1 MHTKIIH
8 ELLNKV
14 YLNMDS
20 VSPNLAEISDF
31 HQVSELSWTFV
42 SNQLVYKDIY
52 IMLVK
57 LFNTCPTVCV
67 QSVSFYILPASV
79 LDSKFFSSSLLW
91 NQYFYLVWGIN
102 TKRLNVL
109 YASCGPFQTRY
120 KHMVQCKATQTHVG
134 GMCY

>member
-42 SNQLVYKDIY
+42 SNQLVYMYKDIY
-52 IMLVK
+52 IMLVN

-79 LDSKFFSSSLLW
+79 LDSKCFLSSLLW

-109 YASCGPFQTRY
+109 YASWGPFQTRY
-120 KHMVQCKATQTHVG
+120 
-134 GMCY
+134 